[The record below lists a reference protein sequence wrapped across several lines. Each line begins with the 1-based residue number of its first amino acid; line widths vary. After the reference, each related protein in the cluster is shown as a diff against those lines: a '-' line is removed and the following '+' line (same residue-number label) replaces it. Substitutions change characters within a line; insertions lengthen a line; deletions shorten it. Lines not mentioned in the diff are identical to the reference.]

1 MLLRVLAAFQKAVF
15 MSGARKKY
23 KKLVHINTQKHDDEY
38 MVEISVPA
46 RIDGLEFKSISLFK
60 GEPAYDATKRD
71 HDFFMQL
78 GTWKG
83 NKDAIHSVYGVKSF
97 LAEDNYLS
105 ISYGKD
111 CGMYVQYRVEFK

>member
-1 MLLRVLAAFQKAVF
+1 
-15 MSGARKKY
+15 
-23 KKLVHINTQKHDDEY
+23 
-38 MVEISVPA
+38 MVEVSVPA
-46 RIDGLEFKSISLFK
+46 RIDGLAFKNISLFK
-60 GEPAYDATKRD
+60 GEPAYDATKMD

-78 GTWKG
+78 GTWEG
-83 NKDAIHSVYGVKSF
+83 NKDTIHSVYGVKSF